1 MQTYPLQQQPL
12 PVYQQQV
19 PQPHHQAQAHQPP
32 THSSQSYSQAAQ
44 VGHHTSAHNGQRSS
58 GEFDVYLSGTPIIP
72 FAVIFTKEPVDRIKA
87 LLTSLVPALA
97 SVVKA
102 VTHRGT
108 GDGERCELHCW
119 QSEFA
124 QASAIIPALK
134 GKGVNI
140 SAWRAL
146 QPTTG
151 PNGLAN
157 TAAAGVDNAI
167 IRAGVCRNYYYNQ
180 YCPHPSCRFKCYG
193 NAVPGLQHPHPP

>member
-1 MQTYPLQQQPL
+1 MLTYPTQQQTL

-19 PQPHHQAQAHQPP
+19 PQPHHQAQAHQPA

-44 VGHHTSAHNGQRSS
+44 AGHHTSAHNGQRPS

-72 FAVIFTKEPVDRIKA
+72 FAVIFTKEPVDRVKA

-97 SVVKA
+97 SGVKA

-151 PNGLAN
+151 PSDLAN

-180 YCPHPSCRFKCYG
+180 HCPHPSCRFKC
-193 NAVPGLQHPHPP
+193 